1 MATVVKVRYFTKD
14 KLDKISD
21 KNRKYYEK
29 YLQSNIIKNRDV
41 KDTTFKTYKNNFM
54 HWLAFLAE
62 KYDNVDL
69 YSEDFQENAVDIM
82 EDYIA
87 FCQDVLMNHKKVIN
101 TKLSS
106 VSTFYIWSMK
116 RGLIKAHPFDK
127 KLDRM
132 KGSQDEKVINSYYLT
147 PEQIQEIR
155 LELSMN
161 DKFTIQDQILFE
173 VAYDSANRI
182 GALEKLTLS
191 SLDIDNMLF
200 SDIREKRGK
209 HVEVIFEDNA
219 KDLINE
225 WLEMRK
231 EGFDLLECD
240 ALFIT
245 KRKGVYN
252 PMSRSTIHSRM
263 VSFGKII
270 GIEDFRAHC
279 MRKSKLNNVYEE
291 TGDLALAA
299 ELGNHK
305 STETTRSSYIKPK
318 SKSEVRDKINAL
330 RKKKENGEIIEQEE
344 VIEESSFGQGRHF

>member
-1 MATVVKVRYFTKD
+1 MDKIVKIRYFTKD
-14 KLDKISD
+14 KLDKISP

-41 KDTTFKTYKNNFM
+41 KETTYKTYKNFFM

-62 KYDNVDL
+62 RYDNIDV
-69 YSEDFQENAVDIM
+69 YSDDFMENAVDIM
-82 EDYIA
+82 ESYIA
-87 FCQDVLMNHKKVIN
+87 FCQDTLMNHKKVIN
-101 TKLSS
+101 TKISA

-116 RGLIKAHPFDK
+116 RGFIKAHPFDK

-132 KGSQDEKVINSYYLT
+132 KGSQEEKIINSYYLT
-147 PEQIQEIR
+147 EEQIQTIR
-155 LELSMN
+155 LELSTN
-161 DKFTIQDQILFE
+161 DKFDIQDQILFE

-200 SDIREKRGK
+200 EDIREKRGYR
-209 HVEVIFEDNA
+209 VEVIFEEHA
-219 KDLINE
+219 RDLIKE

-231 EGFDLLECD
+231 DDYDKLECD

-245 KRKGVYN
+245 KYRGKWN
-252 PMSRSTIHSRM
+252 PMSRGTIHYKM
-263 VSFGKII
+263 KKFGKVI
-270 GIEDFRAHC
+270 GIPDFRAHC

-305 STETTRSSYIKPK
+305 STETTRQAYIRPK
-318 SKSEVRDKINAL
+318 SKSEIRDKINEL
-330 RKKKENGEIIEQEE
+330 RNKKQEMTDGE
-344 VIEESSFGQGRHF
+344 